1 MLRLFH
7 TADWH
12 LGHHLHGV
20 SRHLE
25 HQQFLDWLL
34 DELQNKQADALIVAG
49 DIFDSANPSS
59 AALSQLYGF
68 LVKAKLQQPQLDIVL
83 IGGNHD
89 SASRLDAPSPIL
101 NALGVTVVGGLPLDE
116 RGSIA
121 WQRLLVPLT
130 NAAGEIEAWCGAMP
144 FLRNADL
151 PAARDGGRDC
161 SRQSSA
167 SPPSM
172 EVRSVAIGREPMRP
186 TPRECA
192 NSTEQP
198 GEQDQDPLIAG
209 MKARYAELFAQLEQ
223 QAGNDASL
231 ILTGHCYMVNGA
243 VSDLSERKILGG
255 NQHAL
260 PVELFPE
267 NIAYVAL
274 GHLHL
279 AQRVG
284 VHEHIRYSGSPIP
297 LSFDET
303 NYLHQVL
310 QVDVRIGQ
318 PVAPA
323 VIKIPRSVQLLR
335 VPNGKDFA
343 ALSEVIGQLENLTL
357 DDLPLEQ
364 RPLLELR
371 IRLEKP
377 EPGLRQQIEGII
389 AKLPVRLLKISTAY
403 SGSDSSLAD
412 INIEERLEELQ
423 PLDVFQRCYQNKYD
437 QDAPEAINALF
448 NELVE
453 SLQGAE

>member
-1 MLRLFH
+1 MLRIFH

-20 SRHLE
+20 SRQLE

-34 DELQNKQADALIVAG
+34 AELHNKHADALIVAG

-59 AALSQLYGF
+59 AAQSQLYDF
-68 LVKAKLQQPQLDIVL
+68 LVKAKIRLPNLNIVL
-83 IGGNHD
+83 VGGNHD

-101 NALGVTVVGGLPLDE
+101 NALGVAVVGGLSRDTQGNIE
-116 RGSIA
+116 
-121 WQRLLVPLT
+121 WDRLLVPLT
-130 NAAGEIEAWCGAMP
+130 NAAGDVKAWCGAMP

-151 PAARDGGRDC
+151 P
-161 SRQSSA
+161 SS
-167 SPPSM
+167 S
-172 EVRSVAIGREPMRP
+172 
-186 TPRECA
+186 
-192 NSTEQP
+192 
-198 GEQDQDPLIAG
+198 EQDSDPLISG
-209 MKARYAELFAQLEQ
+209 IKTLYAELFAQLQ
-223 QAGNDASL
+223 QKASSSESL

-243 VSDLSERKILGG
+243 VSELSERKILGG

-260 PVELFPE
+260 PVELFPDD
-267 NIAYVAL
+267 IAYVAL

-279 AQRVG
+279 AQKVG
-284 VHEHIRYSGSPIP
+284 ANEHIRYSGSPIP

-303 NYLHQVL
+303 NYLHQVV
-310 QVDVRIGQ
+310 QVDVRAGQ
-318 PVAPA
+318 PVATVA
-323 VIKIPRSVQLLR
+323 VKIPRSVQLLR
-335 VPNGKDFA
+335 IPNGKDFA
-343 ALSEVIGQLENLTL
+343 ALSEVIEHLEKLVL
-357 DDLPLEQ
+357 DDLPIEQ

-377 EPGLRQQIEGII
+377 EPGLRQQIEEVI

-403 SGSDSSLAD
+403 SGSEKSLAD
-412 INIEERLEELQ
+412 LKIEERLEELH

-453 SLQGAE
+453 SLQGGD

>member
-20 SRHLE
+20 SRQLE

-34 DELQNKQADALIVAG
+34 DEMHNKQADALVVAG

-59 AALSQLYGF
+59 AAQSQLYDF
-68 LVKAKLQQPQLDIVL
+68 LVKARTRLPNLNIIL

-101 NALGVTVVGGLPLDE
+101 NTLGVTVVGGLSREAQGNID
-116 RGSIA
+116 
-121 WQRLLVPLT
+121 WDRLLVPLT
-130 NAAGEIEAWCGAMP
+130 NAAGEVKAWCGAMP

-151 PAARDGGRDC
+151 P
-161 SRQSSA
+161 S
-167 SPPSM
+167 
-172 EVRSVAIGREPMRP
+172 
-186 TPRECA
+186 
-192 NSTEQP
+192 
-198 GEQDQDPLIAG
+198 GEQDTDPLISG
-209 MKARYAELFAQLEQ
+209 MKTLYAELFEHLQ
-223 QAGNDASL
+223 QKASNAESL

-243 VSDLSERKILGG
+243 VSELSERKILGG

-260 PVELFPE
+260 PVELFPDD
-267 NIAYVAL
+267 IAYVAL

-279 AQRVG
+279 AQKVG
-284 VHEHIRYSGSPIP
+284 SNEHIRYSGSPIP

-303 NYLHQVL
+303 DYFHQVV
-310 QVDVRIGQ
+310 QVDVRAGQ
-318 PVAPA
+318 SVETVA
-323 VIKIPRSVQLLR
+323 VKIPRSVQLLR
-335 VPNGKDFA
+335 IPNGKDFA
-343 ALSEVIGQLENLTL
+343 VLSEVIGHLENLIL
-357 DDLPLEQ
+357 DDLPIEQ

-377 EPGLRQQIEGII
+377 EPGLRQQIEEVIS
-389 AKLPVRLLKISTAY
+389 KLPVRLLKISTAY
-403 SGSDSSLAD
+403 SGSEKSLAD
-412 INIEERLEELQ
+412 LKIEERLEELQ

-437 QDAPEAINALF
+437 KDAPEAMNALF

-453 SLQGAE
+453 SLQGTE